1 MKIDITVHLEPE
13 ELQRLLVDVDELQ
26 KWFMGHIEDLRN
38 YVDHIY
44 EFGAELNVPK
54 QPEQEEETL
63 QEESSD
69 EPQKQPTQQ
78 EYKEP
83 PQEVTLEDVRAKLGA
98 LTKQGKQSEVK
109 SLIENFGGSK
119 LSDIPEEKYPEL
131 IKAAEEI

>member
-38 YVDHIY
+38 YVDNIY

-63 QEESSD
+63 QEDVSNES
-69 EPQKQPTQQ
+69 E
-78 EYKEP
+78 EEA
-83 PQEVTLEDVRAKLGA
+83 PQEVTLEDVRAKLGV

-119 LSDIPEEKYPEL
+119 LSDIPEDKYSEL
-131 IKAAEEI
+131 LKAAEEI